1 MRKFRWLFALAL
13 PVVIISCQK
22 DANENLA
29 DDQEIVT
36 GKGNGAPSGAHY
48 NLNIIGVP
56 KDKSPD
62 FTGGNGHRIFVDL
75 EGRTKIL
82 LRKGEFDV
90 LDANG
95 TDGTAAFQLP
105 EPDATDDGITD
116 YSVYVRGLG
125 KPGGGATMTSCY
137 FDQQLQ
143 TEYCSSGE
151 YIVQIS
157 SHGNNNKFQ
166 NVTNQLL
173 YVWADIDGDGDVD
186 RTELFSDPLDEYYWY
201 YDNAGL
207 KLAQLRF
214 YPGVGTPVWGD
225 PEPGTK

>member
-1 MRKFRWLFALAL
+1 MRKFGWLLVLAI
-13 PVVIISCQK
+13 PVVIVSCTK
-22 DANENLA
+22 DAKDLPAE
-29 DDQEIVT
+29 DEIAT
-36 GKGNGAPSGAHY
+36 AAGGNGAPSGAHY

-56 KDKSPD
+56 KDKNPD
-62 FTGGNGHRIFVDL
+62 FSGGNGRRIFVDL
-75 EGRTKIL
+75 VGRTKIL
-82 LRKGEFDV
+82 LREGEFDV

-95 TDGTAAFQLP
+95 TDGTASFQLP

-116 YSVYVRGLG
+116 YSVFVRGLG
-125 KPGGGATMTSCY
+125 KPGGSSMMTSCY
-137 FDQQLQ
+137 FDQQTQL
-143 TEYCSSGE
+143 EFCSGGG
-151 YIVQIS
+151 YIVNVT

-201 YDNAGL
+201 YDNNGL

-214 YPGVGTPVWGD
+214 YPGVGTQVGGD
-225 PEPGTK
+225 PE